1 MKRADMVRT
10 GAAQLML
17 AEEALERALV
27 ETSSLGVLLGQLRLQ
42 SGISMVVG
50 QDAFDEIAST
60 ISQQRGGLW
69 CAPMS
74 VLTKSKL
81 RSAVEPSRGAP
92 WTSRRMLL
100 PSSKS
105 SMPHDR
111 SSEIAPRS
119 GGILLLDV

>member
-60 ISQQRGGLW
+60 ITGLTAARRSMVRAHERLDQVKTKIGCRTVAGGALDKPPD
-69 CAPMS
+69 A
-74 VLTKSKL
+74 LAKL
-81 RSAVEPSRGAP
+81 EVVNAA
-92 WTSRRMLL
+92 
-100 PSSKS
+100 
-105 SMPHDR
+105 
-111 SSEIAPRS
+111 
-119 GGILLLDV
+119 